1 MARRPLTIG
10 SVALIALA
18 ESAVAQLNTSSL
30 APEAQLYGVVGEQGF
45 GLKVQVE
52 GDRMMVGVGTATPF
66 PKVRVFDRVAGVWTP
81 SGVLST
87 NLVYDFDFDGD
98 LAVAGE
104 ITGAAV
110 QRLGVHRR
118 INGTWVNSF
127 YSAPLAG
134 AQIGQVVALDGNTIV
149 ASSFSYD
156 GGLTDQGVVWVFEN
170 SGTQLNLVATFLGG
184 GDGARLGQ
192 RVAIE
197 GERILASVQMPN
209 GAAEFRSFLRGP
221 SGWQVES
228 NYSGLATSFNTAV
241 PLSQLDWGDDG
252 LGLATVRVG
261 SSDGK
266 AVVFGRSLTGW
277 FTETVI
283 PLGVPPLGYEFSLD
297 DGVLA
302 MGNADYDGAHQD
314 SGAVRL
320 WARHQGWRQMDVESP
335 LNSAQSLWFGAHV
348 NVREGKVFA
357 SAVGDDS
364 LGFNHGVVHQLGV
377 THSPASVVCF
387 AAPHSGGCIARIA
400 FTGAPS
406 ASAGSGFVLSASSAR
421 PAASGA
427 LLFGVS
433 GLSSPL
439 LGGGLRCVA
448 PPRTIAAPQQTG
460 GSTSCSGSMSA
471 DVNALIA
478 SGNFPQL
485 VVGAQVTAT
494 FVFRDPLAPFGSS
507 ATDTAQFFIGP

>member
-1 MARRPLTIG
+1 L
-10 SVALIALA
+10 
-18 ESAVAQLNTSSL
+18 AVAQLNTSSL
-30 APEAQLYGVVGEQGF
+30 AHEAQLYGVVGEQGF

-66 PKVRVFDRVAGVWTP
+66 PKVRVFDRIAGVWTP
-81 SGVLST
+81 SGALST

-104 ITGAAV
+104 ITGASV
-110 QRLGVHRR
+110 ERMGVHRR

-134 AQIGQVVALDGNTIV
+134 AQIGRVVALHGNTIV

-156 GGLTDQGVVWVFEN
+156 GALTDQGAVFVFEN
-170 SGTQLNLVATFLGG
+170 SGAQLNLVATFLGG

-192 RVAIE
+192 RLAIE

-241 PLSQLDWGDDG
+241 ALSQLDWGDDG

-266 AVVFGRSLTGW
+266 VIVFGRSLSGW
-277 FTETVI
+277 FTEAVI
-283 PLGVPPLGYEFSLD
+283 PLGVPPLGYDFSLD

-335 LNSAQSLWFGAHV
+335 PNSAQSLWFGAHV
-348 NVREGKVFA
+348 HVRDGKVYA
-357 SAVGDDS
+357 SAVGDDF

-387 AAPHSGGCIARIA
+387 AAPHSGGCVARIA

-406 ASAGSGFVLSASSAR
+406 ASSGSGFVLSASSTR
-421 PAASGA
+421 PAAGGA
-427 LLFGVS
+427 LLFGVN

-439 LGGGLRCVA
+439 LGGGPRCVA
-448 PPRTIAAPQQTG
+448 PPRAIAAPQNTG
-460 GSTSCSGSMSA
+460 GFGSCDGTLSV
-471 DVNALIA
+471 DFNALLA
-478 SGNFPQL
+478 SGNYPQL
-485 VVGAQVTAT
+485 LVGAQVTAN
-494 FVFRDPLAPFGSS
+494 FVFRDPFAALGSS
-507 ATDTAQFFIGP
+507 ATDTVQFVIGL